1 MRFLTVYV
9 TRTGNTERIAKK
21 VFETLGGNI
30 ELITEQMN
38 RKGIIGWIRTGSQN
52 SRREAA
58 EIDPM
63 EYNPSE
69 YDLVILASP
78 VWAGAMSAPMRG
90 YMTQNAENLT
100 RTAVFLTN
108 DSGEVDEAFEEICEI
123 LPTRPDVMGSLQ
135 RSKIKDDFESTVS
148 AFIDEISSISTSG

>member
-1 MRFLTVYV
+1 MYV

-52 SRREAA
+52 SRRVAA

-69 YDLVILASP
+69 YDLVVLASP
-78 VWAGAMSAPMRG
+78 VWAGAVSAPMRG
-90 YMTQNAENLT
+90 YMTLNAEKLT
-100 RTAVFLTN
+100 RTAVFLSN
-108 DSGEVDEAFEEICEI
+108 DSGEVEDAFAEIGGI
-123 LPTRPDVMGSLQ
+123 LPNRPVVEGALQ
-135 RSKIKDDFESTVS
+135 RSRIKDEFESTVS
-148 AFIDEISSISTSG
+148 AFIDEISSLTSSS